1 MSSPS
6 TIRIIRGNAVCGC
19 PSPDW
24 PAAKSGSS
32 TMGSEVYDRDGT
44 GLVEPG
50 LFIDL
55 GAWRYNV
62 FRLESVEQGI

>member
-1 MSSPS
+1 
-6 TIRIIRGNAVCGC
+6 
-19 PSPDW
+19 
-24 PAAKSGSS
+24 
-32 TMGSEVYDRDGT
+32 MGSESYDRDGT

-62 FRLESVEQGI
+62 FRVEFVEQSK